1 MKNKIFVALSTFG
14 EYGDEPLHT
23 LRESGFPYVL
33 NTLGRRLMRDEII
46 QMGYGCEG
54 IIAGVEPY
62 DDLVLEQMSDLRC
75 ISRCGAG
82 IDNIS
87 LEKARE
93 RGVVVL
99 NTPDVVVQP
108 VVELTVAM
116 IFDLLKKL
124 SYHTALMRERRWEKS
139 AGNLL
144 AGKKV
149 GILGL
154 GKIGKAV
161 AETMIKLGCKVYG
174 ADIRPDMSW
183 AQAKGVYVVDFEDLL
198 QLSDILTLH
207 MSASKNATPVIGQS
221 EIRKMKAG
229 ALLINTARGQF
240 VDEAALY
247 SALKDGHLAG
257 AALDV
262 FPEEPYKGILC
273 DLDNIVLTPHI
284 ATLTKE
290 SRFQMELE
298 ATLNIINF
306 FRSSSF
312 VSS

>member
-1 MKNKIFVALSTFG
+1 
-14 EYGDEPLHT
+14 
-23 LRESGFPYVL
+23 
-33 NTLGRRLMRDEII
+33 
-46 QMGYGCEG
+46 
-54 IIAGVEPY
+54 
-62 DDLVLEQMSDLRC
+62 
-75 ISRCGAG
+75 
-82 IDNIS
+82 
-87 LEKARE
+87 
-93 RGVVVL
+93 
-99 NTPDVVVQP
+99 
-108 VVELTVAM
+108 
-116 IFDLLKKL
+116 
-124 SYHTALMRERRWEKS
+124 
-139 AGNLL
+139 
-144 AGKKV
+144 
-149 GILGL
+149 
-154 GKIGKAV
+154 
-161 AETMIKLGCKVYG
+161 
-174 ADIRPDMSW
+174 MSW

-207 MSASKNATPVIGQS
+207 MSSSKNATPVIGQS